1 MPLTKIKSL
10 GITDGTVLAADIADG
25 SVTAGKLAAG
35 VGGKVLQVVQTVKS
49 DTASSTSATFTD
61 ISGMSAS
68 ITPSSASNKI
78 LVFFDI
84 GISGGGG
91 SSGNPGMIKL
101 LRGST
106 SIYIG
111 DAAGSRERGYGGT
124 SADSAYYGDYYTVR
138 KMTGV
143 YLDSPSTTSST
154 TYKIQFRAN
163 TTGTTN
169 VYLNT
174 TGDTADNANN
184 IRTASSVTLMEIAP

>member
-1 MPLTKIKSL
+1 MSITKLNNLSIS
-10 GITDGTVLAADIADG
+10 A
-25 SVTAGKLAAG
+25 VTALPSG

-84 GISGGGG
+84 GIS
-91 SSGNPGMIKL
+91 SGNGASGNFGMIKL
-101 LRGST
+101 LRAST

-111 DAAGSRERGYGGT
+111 DASSPRESAYGGI
-124 SADSAYYGDYYTVR
+124 SSDGAYYGDYYSVK

-154 TYKIQFRAN
+154 TYKIQFKSNAA
-163 TTGTTN
+163 GTTTI
-169 VYLNT
+169 YLNRS
-174 TGDTADNANN
+174 ADDGASANL
-184 IRTASSVTLMEIAP
+184 IRSASSITLMEIAG